1 MAEQRGRQR
10 KAAIRTSLSCGPR
23 LDPIGET
30 LAPQHHGIT
39 VGGAREDRFRLG
51 QRQYRDHV
59 VIVRGDFI
67 DAADT
72 ADGTSRR
79 QDVRCQAD
87 LVSDE
92 QRWGHDLAR
101 SVGLPVLRI
110 M

>member
-23 LDPIGET
+23 LEIFLFIGPIGET

-87 LVSDE
+87 LVS
-92 QRWGHDLAR
+92 
-101 SVGLPVLRI
+101 
-110 M
+110 